1 MEVGPH
7 DTHHLLERL
16 SLDGNEVRVID
27 YQIRWHNSKE
37 SGFFSRRATHLKV
50 HKAIPGGD
58 ITVITPPFIRAPVAD
73 YASILFSHYVEIRRQ
88 IKTFKP
94 DIIIGLGII
103 NMNIAIRL
111 AKRHEIPIIYF
122 VLDELHQLVPHKGLQ
137 QLAKIVERTNLSN
150 SDLVISNNQGM
161 REYCIEMGSKTS
173 NTIVLKHG
181 VELEKYQMADGNRVR
196 QQLGLTDSDIVL
208 FFMGWLY
215 TFSGLDIVARMIAES
230 DDPHLKI
237 LIVGNGELWDSL
249 NEIKQV
255 DKIGNRILTVG
266 WKPYSEM
273 PNYIAASDV
282 CILPAQ
288 NNRIMEN
295 IVPIK
300 IIEYMAA
307 KKPVIATK
315 LPGLVKE
322 FGYDTGVIYIG
333 QPSETISAAYKLR
346 ETGLLKQQGDRAQEA
361 VKGNDWDVLV
371 SEFKTILNNALS
383 SKPVS

>member
-37 SGFFSRRATHLKV
+37 SSLFSKRATHLKV
-50 HKAIPGGD
+50 QKAIPGGD
-58 ITVITPPFIRAPVAD
+58 VTVITPSFIRAPLAD
-73 YASILFSHYVEIRRQ
+73 YASIIFSHYIEIRRQ

-103 NMNIAIRL
+103 NMNIAMRL
-111 AKRHEIPIIYF
+111 AKRHKIPIIYF

-137 QLAKIVERTNLSN
+137 ALAKIVERTNLSN

-161 REYCIEMGSKTS
+161 REYCIEMGSKRS
-173 NTIVLKHG
+173 STIVLKHG
-181 VELEKYQMADGNRVR
+181 VELEKYQMANGDCIR
-196 QQLGLTDSDIVL
+196 QQLGLTDSDTVL

-230 DDPHLKI
+230 VDPNLKI

-249 NEIKQV
+249 NEIKQL
-255 DKIGNRILTVG
+255 DKKGNRIITVG

-273 PNYIAASDV
+273 PSYIAASDI

-288 NNRIMEN
+288 KNRIMEN

-322 FGYDTGVIYIG
+322 FGYDTGVIYIE

-346 ETGLLKQQGDRAQEA
+346 ETGLLKQQGDRAREA

-383 SKPVS
+383 SKPVN